1 MKNLIN
7 IILDRLDHFIQ
18 KKNIQILKKNL
29 SKRIDL
35 YVDVGAHRGEMINTI
50 SNNFTVKKIFAF
62 EPNPECS
69 NTLKKIKNN
78 NLKIFEFA
86 LGNKKSNE
94 DLNIGYISSMSS
106 INDIN
111 NKSIYS
117 KLKKILIGLF
127 YFKSSIYKKKIRI
140 KVKTLSEILIKNK
153 LKKIDLLKIDTE
165 GYELNVLIGL
175 EKFIKK
181 TKIILLECHYDDSL
195 IKNYNIRSLNSFFTN
210 NRFKLISKNKMI
222 LRKGYELIYKNQR
235 NFK

>member
-29 SKRIDL
+29 SKRIDF
-35 YVDVGAHRGEMINTI
+35 YVDVGAHNGEMINII
-50 SNNFTVKKIFAF
+50 SNNFNVKKIFAF
-62 EPNPECS
+62 EPNPECL
-69 NTLKKIKNN
+69 NNLKNIKKS
-78 NLKIFEFA
+78 NLKIFEYA
-86 LGNKKSNE
+86 LGNKKKNE

-106 INDIN
+106 INNID
-111 NKSIYS
+111 NKSFYS
-117 KLKKILIGLF
+117 KLKKIVIGLF
-127 YFKSSIYKKKIRI
+127 YFKSKVYKKKIRI
-140 KVKTLSEILIKNK
+140 RVRTLSEILIQNK
-153 LKKIDLLKIDTE
+153 LQKIDLLKIDTE

-195 IKNYNIRSLNSFFTN
+195 IKNYNFRSLNFFFTQ
-210 NRFKLISKNKMI
+210 NRFKLISKNKML

>member
-35 YVDVGAHRGEMINTI
+35 YIDVGAHGGEMINTI

-62 EPNPECS
+62 EPNPECL
-69 NTLKKIKNN
+69 NTLKKIKKN
-78 NLKIFEFA
+78 NLEIFEFA
-86 LGNKKSNE
+86 LGNKKGYV

-111 NKSIYS
+111 NKSFYS
-117 KLKKILIGLF
+117 KLKKIVIGLF
-127 YFKSSIYKKKIRI
+127 YFKSSVYKKKIRI

-175 EKFIKK
+175 EKFIEK

-195 IKNYNIRSLNSFFTN
+195 IKNYNLRSLNFFFTN
-210 NRFKLISKNKMI
+210 NKFKLISKNKML

-235 NFK
+235 NF

>member
-1 MKNLIN
+1 MKNLVT

-29 SKRIDL
+29 NKRIDL
-35 YVDVGAHRGEMINTI
+35 YVDVGAHKGEMINTI
-50 SNNFTVKKIFAF
+50 LHNFTVKKIFAF

-69 NTLKKIKNN
+69 NTLKKIKKN

-86 LGNKKSNE
+86 LGNKKGNK

-106 INDIN
+106 INNIN
-111 NKSIYS
+111 NKSLYS
-117 KLKKILIGLF
+117 KLKKIVIGLF
-127 YFKSSIYKKKIRI
+127 YFQSSVYKKKIRI
-140 KVKTLSEILIKNK
+140 KVKTLSEILVKNK
-153 LKKIDLLKIDTE
+153 IKKIDLLKIDTE

-175 EKFIKK
+175 EKFIEK

-195 IKNYNIRSLNSFFTN
+195 IKNYNLRSLNFFFTN
-210 NRFKLISKNKMI
+210 NKFKLISKNKML

-235 NFK
+235 NF

>member
-1 MKNLIN
+1 MKNPLN
-7 IILDRLDHFIQ
+7 ITLNLLDHFIQ

>member
-1 MKNLIN
+1 MKNPLN
-7 IILDRLDHFIQ
+7 ITLNLLDHFIQ

-165 GYELNVLIGL
+165 GYELNVLNGL

>member
-1 MKNLIN
+1 MKNLVN
-7 IILDRLDHFIQ
+7 IILDRLDHSIQ

-35 YVDVGAHRGEMINTI
+35 YVDVGAHNGEMINTI
-50 SNNFTVKKIFAF
+50 SNNFNVKKILAF
-62 EPNPECS
+62 EPNPECLNS
-69 NTLKKIKNN
+69 LKNIKNS
-78 NLKIFEFA
+78 NLEIFKYA
-86 LGNKKSNE
+86 LGNKKKNE

-106 INDIN
+106 INNID
-111 NKSIYS
+111 NKSFYS
-117 KLKKILIGLF
+117 KLKKIVIGLF
-127 YFKSSIYKKKIRI
+127 YFKSKVYKKKIRI
-140 KVKTLSEILIKNK
+140 RVRTLSEILIQNK
-153 LKKIDLLKIDTE
+153 LQKIDLLKIDTE

-195 IKNYNIRSLNSFFTN
+195 IKNYNFRSLNFFFTR
-210 NRFKLISKNKMI
+210 NRFRLISKNKML

>member
-1 MKNLIN
+1 MKNPLN
-7 IILDRLDHFIQ
+7 ITLNLLDHFIQ
-18 KKNIQILKKNL
+18 KKNILILKKNL

>member
-29 SKRIDL
+29 NKKIDL
-35 YVDVGAHRGEMINTI
+35 FIDVGAQGGEMINTI

-62 EPNPECS
+62 EPNPECL
-69 NTLKKIKNN
+69 NTLKKIKKN
-78 NLKIFEFA
+78 NLEIFEFA
-86 LGNKKSNE
+86 LGNKKGYV

-111 NKSIYS
+111 NKSFYS
-117 KLKKILIGLF
+117 KLKKIFIGLF
-127 YFKSSIYKKKIRI
+127 YFKSSVYKKKIRI

-165 GYELNVLIGL
+165 GYELNVLIGI
-175 EKFIKK
+175 EKFIEK

-195 IKNYNIRSLNSFFTN
+195 IKNYNLRSLNFFFTKN
-210 NRFKLISKNKMI
+210 KFKLISKNKML

-235 NFK
+235 NF

>member
-1 MKNLIN
+1 MKNPLN
-7 IILDRLDHFIQ
+7 ITLNLLDHFIQ

-127 YFKSSIYKKKIRI
+127 YFKTSVYKKKIRI

>member
-1 MKNLIN
+1 MKNLVN
-7 IILDRLDHFIQ
+7 IILDRLDHSIQ

-50 SNNFTVKKIFAF
+50 SNNFTVNKIFAF

-69 NTLKKIKNN
+69 NTLKKIKKN

-86 LGNKKSNE
+86 LGNKKGNKN
-94 DLNIGYISSMSS
+94 LNIGHISSMSS

-111 NKSIYS
+111 NKSLYS
-117 KLKKILIGLF
+117 KLKKIVIGLF
-127 YFKSSIYKKKIRI
+127 YFKSSVYKKKIRI
-140 KVKTLSEILIKNK
+140 KVKTLSEILTKNN

-165 GYELNVLIGL
+165 GYELNVLVGL
-175 EKFIKK
+175 EKFIEK

-195 IKNYNIRSLNSFFTN
+195 IKNYNFRSLNFFFAN
-210 NRFKLISKNKMI
+210 NNFKLISKNKML